1 MRDFRT
7 IITVLKE
14 YLANGRSV
22 KIYDKDVAEALS
34 ISQAQFATI
43 KKRNSTPYVQ
53 LLEFCKRE
61 GISCCELFFE
71 D

>member
-7 IITVLKE
+7 IIEVLKRYVSQE
-14 YLANGRSV
+14 ENQKV
-22 KIYDKDVAEALS
+22 YDKDIAKLLE

-43 KKRNSTPYVQ
+43 KKRNSIPYVSI
-53 LLEFCKRE
+53 LKFCKRE
-61 GISCCELFFE
+61 GISCCEIFF

>member
-7 IITVLKE
+7 IIKFLKA
-14 YLANGRSV
+14 YVSDGRDQKV
-22 KIYDKDVAEALS
+22 YDKDIAKLLE

-43 KKRNSTPYVQ
+43 KKRNSIPYAQ
-53 LLEFCKRE
+53 ILKFCKRE
-61 GISCCELFFE
+61 GVSCCEIFF

>member
-43 KKRNSTPYVQ
+43 KNATPHPMSS
-53 LLEFCKRE
+53 F
-61 GISCCELFFE
+61 
-71 D
+71 